1 MSPALA
7 ILLSYWVGVSL
18 QVVPNGIGLLASSS
32 AGLPT
37 QRNLV
42 DISIV
47 LLLHLFQMSPEHR
60 RRQLLF
66 LSQDHYLGLPVSG
79 QCPLEE
85 LLDIMKV
92 FSLDKVPKCCV
103 SASLCT
109 HTKNLLFLIKLRI

>member
-7 ILLSYWVGVSL
+7 ILLSCWVGVSL

-60 RRQLLF
+60 RRQLLSF
-66 LSQDHYLGLPVSG
+66 SRPLPWAACVWPVSTG
-79 QCPLEE
+79 GAPGHHE
-85 LLDIMKV
+85 
-92 FSLDKVPKCCV
+92 SL
-103 SASLCT
+103 
-109 HTKNLLFLIKLRI
+109 